1 MSIFSTPSNTGLV
14 DALNDR
20 PVRRHTETGAFY
32 VQKAGWPHFW
42 GRTLDALVV
51 LAVAGVLMGVLNSLI
66 QNFAL
71 GSLSYTLMS
80 STGLFAAVMAAI
92 WFLVL
97 FGYGTICG
105 TVGGV
110 GDAAA
115 GMRGVRISD
124 GSTAGAML
132 GGWRAVCWSF
142 APLYMV
148 MVIAVAVSGGNGD
161 SFEAKF
167 TAIDLRSGVAKG
179 TEPVPDPKAAAQAQQ
194 AREAQEQLP
203 KLYGNNDGRR
213 G

>member
-1 MSIFSTPSNTGLV
+1 MSIFSTPSSTGLV
-14 DALNDR
+14 DALNGR

-32 VQKAGWPHFW
+32 VPKAGWPHFW
-42 GRTLDALVV
+42 GRTLDAIVV
-51 LAVAGVLMGVLNSLI
+51 VTVAGILMGVLNSLV

-71 GSLSYTLMS
+71 GSLSYSLMS
-80 STGLFAAVMAAI
+80 STGLYAIVLAAI

-97 FGYGTICG
+97 FVYGLICG

-110 GDAAA
+110 GDAAS

-124 GSTAGAML
+124 GTTAGALL

-148 MVIAVAVSGGNGD
+148 MAIAVAVSGGNGD

-167 TAIDLRSGVAKG
+167 TAVDLRSGLAKG
-179 TEPVPDPKAAAQAQQ
+179 MEPVPDPKATAKAQQ
-194 AREAQEQLP
+194 ERDAQEQLP
-203 KLYGNNDGRR
+203 KLYGNNDGLR